1 MPTTKPT
8 VDEIRAKLATYK
20 DRVYFG
26 VRKTQV
32 ESDGFY
38 EMTYKIGIDPPYRS
52 FRSFISRRI
61 VDTGAEHIASDN
73 PVVLKDPLTQTK
85 DAQERADKIEGFGNA
100 LLSML
105 MQADVH
111 PVQETV
117 KNFGVRGESFIK
129 VYPNPDYPEKPERQ
143 KGERKDHFEARIE
156 AWEDECKAI
165 PPILWDI
172 LEPMTVYSS
181 MKHRLN
187 IPLDAI
193 ISYQRTVADV
203 KNEYPKWKNPNH
215 REDDE
220 NVDWLEYYSWEYR
233 YFEADEEAVTDGVE
247 ENLLGV
253 VPLVHLYSGLGKR
266 NDKGTPDTLVRDLI
280 FPVKDNIIAYSRA
293 QSQLDSIVGLYTHPR
308 IITSLS
314 KKDLEG
320 MELSPGAAITGIPEN
335 ARFELNQGMS
345 PHPALFQHV
354 INLGNELEQYI
365 PSPLG
370 GGISGAESGY
380 QQAQQI
386 SQGSLKYIRLKEST
400 QHILEA
406 ALMLSFRFIKRVLR
420 HDVVLRG
427 ITKDDRKPQ
436 IDTFK
441 IKIKDLEDFTQV
453 KVRLEP
459 SDPEYR
465 DRRALIG
472 LRMRQQK
479 EISRVAFLQDYAS
492 IPNASDEITQIY
504 AEQILETNPMIQQV
518 IGMKALEKMGMKEE
532 AEMIQKQMQQQEQNA
547 KSIQETSGM
556 PSTDRSRRPGQQGL
570 EMADLAIRQMQRGT
584 PQQVGPLK
592 SRVEEPVPL

>member
-1 MPTTKPT
+1 MLDTKPT
-8 VDEIRAKLATYK
+8 PEEIRAKLDNYK
-20 DRVYFG
+20 TRIYNG
-26 VRKTQV
+26 VRKTQL

-38 EMTYKIGIDPPYRS
+38 EMTYKIGIEPPYRS

-61 VDTGAEHIASDN
+61 IDTGAEHIASDN
-73 PVVLKDPLTQTK
+73 PVVLKDPITQTK
-85 DAQERADKIEGFGNA
+85 QDQEKADFIEGFGNA

-105 MQADVH
+105 MQSDIH
-111 PVQETV
+111 PIQETV
-117 KNFGVRGESFIK
+117 KNFGLRGESFIK
-129 VYPNPDYPEKPERQ
+129 VYPNPDYPEKPERE
-143 KGERKDHFEARIE
+143 KKEKKERLEARIE

-165 PPILWDI
+165 SPILWDI
-172 LEPMTVYSS
+172 LEPMTVYCS

-193 ISYQRTVADV
+193 VSYQRTVADV
-203 KNEYPKWKNPNH
+203 KNEYPNWKNPNN

-233 YFEADEEAVTDGVE
+233 YFEADEEAVSDGVE

-253 VPLVHLYSGLGKR
+253 VPIVHLYSGLGKR

-280 FPVKDNIIAYSRA
+280 FPCKDNIIAYSRA

-308 IITSLS
+308 IITSLN

-320 MELSPGAAITGIPEN
+320 LDLSPGAAVTGIPET
-335 ARFELNQGMS
+335 ARFEVNQGMA

-370 GGISGAESGY
+370 GSVSGAESGY

-386 SQGSLKYIRLKEST
+386 SQGSLKYIRMKEST
-400 QHILEA
+400 QHIIAA
-406 ALMLSFRFIKRVLR
+406 ALMMSFRFIKRVLR

-427 ITKDDRKPQ
+427 ITKDDKKPQ
-436 IDTFK
+436 ISNFK

-472 LRMRQQK
+472 LRMRAQK
-479 EISRVAFLQDYAS
+479 EISRTTFLQDYAS
-492 IPNASDEITQIY
+492 IPDASDEVTQIY

-518 IGMKALEKMGMKEE
+518 IGQKALEKMGMKEE
-532 AEMIQKQMQQQEQNA
+532 AEMIQKQMAEQEANA
-547 KSIQETSGM
+547 KSVQKTSGM
-556 PSTDRSRRPGQQGL
+556 PSTDRSRRQGQQGL
-570 EMADLAIRQMQRGT
+570 EMADLAVRQMQRGT
-584 PQQVGPLK
+584 PQQVGSLS
-592 SRVEEPVPL
+592 SRIEEPRPL

>member
-1 MPTTKPT
+1 MPTTRLTPE
-8 VDEIRAKLATYK
+8 EIRAKLDNYK
-20 DRVYFG
+20 TRIYNG
-26 VRKTQV
+26 VRKTQL

-38 EMTYKIGIDPPYRS
+38 EMTYKIGIEPPYRS

-61 VDTGAEHIASDN
+61 IDTGAEHIASDN
-73 PVVLKDPLTQTK
+73 PVVLKDPITQTK
-85 DAQERADKIEGFGNA
+85 QDQEKADIIEGFGNA

-105 MQADVH
+105 MQSDIH
-111 PVQETV
+111 PIQETV
-117 KNFGVRGESFIK
+117 KNFGLRGESFIK
-129 VYPNPDYPEKPERQ
+129 VYPNPDYPEKPERE
-143 KGERKDHFEARIE
+143 KKEKKERLEARIE

-172 LEPMTVYSS
+172 LEPMTVYCS

-193 ISYQRTVADV
+193 VSYQRTVADV
-203 KNEYPKWKNPNH
+203 KNEYPNWKNPNN

-220 NVDWLEYYSWEYR
+220 NVDWLEYYDWEYR
-233 YFEADEEAVTDGVE
+233 YFEADEEAVSDGVE

-253 VPLVHLYSGLGKR
+253 VPIVHLYSGLGKR

-280 FPVKDNIIAYSRA
+280 FPCKDNIIAYSRA

-308 IITSLS
+308 IITSLN

-320 MELSPGAAITGIPEN
+320 LDMSPGAAVTGIPATE
-335 ARFELNQGMS
+335 RFDLNQGMA

-370 GGISGAESGY
+370 GSVSGAESGY

-386 SQGSLKYIRLKEST
+386 SQGSLKYIRMKEST
-400 QHILEA
+400 QHIIAA
-406 ALMLSFRFIKRVLR
+406 ALMMSFRFIKRVLR

-427 ITKDDRKPQ
+427 ITKDDKKPQ
-436 IDTFK
+436 ISNFK

-472 LRMRQQK
+472 LRMRAQK
-479 EISRVAFLQDYAS
+479 EISRTTFLQDYAS
-492 IPNASDEITQIY
+492 ITDASDEVTQIY

-518 IGMKALEKMGMKEE
+518 IGQKALEKMGMKEE
-532 AEMIQKQMQQQEQNA
+532 AELIQKQMAEQEANA
-547 KSIQETSGM
+547 KSVQKTSGM
-556 PSTDRSRRPGQQGL
+556 PSTDRSRRQGQQGL
-570 EMADLAIRQMQRGT
+570 EMADLTIRQMQRGT
-584 PQQVGPLK
+584 PQQVGEMK
-592 SRVEEPVPL
+592 SRVEEPRPL